1 MVYVKWTF
9 RILLITLVLAFFHYT
24 LPQRDIVRIVDTE
37 NRRVDFGENSL
48 FWAAP
53 DAGNAA
59 ASTRDVFFIQTTY
72 ENRKKTMEFRNED
85 TGWGWPPYFKLDTHS
100 LQTEAADLVST
111 ADAPKWVA
119 VKHYGW
125 RNKFFTIFPNAVGVR
140 EVAGPDVRLIPWTN
154 IFILSGL
161 VLFGIFVWRVWVQFR
176 ERAIDPLMDDVEVAR
191 DEARDRAQG
200 IWGRFTGWLG
210 TWRGKPRR

>member
-59 ASTRDVFFIQTTY
+59 ASTRDVFFIQTLY
-72 ENRKKTMEFRNED
+72 ENGKTMEFRNED

-154 IFILSGL
+154 IFILGGL

-176 ERAIDPLMDDVEVAR
+176 ERTIDPLMDDVEVAR